1 MSKEISAYDLGEY
14 RINQMIKDAVSKR
27 FSEEEL
33 DDLQDRCMRKQR
45 MKMKRRKEHN
55 ARSTD

>member
-45 MKMKRRKEHN
+45 MKMKRRKEQN
-55 ARSTD
+55 ASPTD